1 MAGLDLHNIENIEI
15 DNPQKNMRT
24 FSRHIKIVTKNNRRF
39 EITLF
44 SKNKENLKLKIKG
57 EK

>member
-15 DNPQKNMRT
+15 DSPQDIRT
-24 FSRHIKIVTKNNRRF
+24 SSVRHIEIKTKNNRKF
-39 EITLF
+39 EISLF